1 MPYIKQEFRP
11 DLDPHIEALGRLVQ
25 SDGEMNYVISRL
37 VSRRYGALEWSYDMI
52 ARAVGALECV
62 KLEFYRR
69 LAGPYEDKAIVRNG
83 DIAEYQ
89 R

>member
-1 MPYIKQEFRP
+1 MPYIKDRR
-11 DLDPHIEALGRLVQ
+11 DILDPRINDLADSLTT
-25 SDGEMNYVISRL
+25 DGDLNYAITRL
-37 VSRRYGALEWSYDMI
+37 VSRYCALEGNWRYTLI

-69 LAGPYEDKAIVRNG
+69 LAGPYEDKARDKNG

-89 R
+89 G